1 MHLDLSKRIMPGTD
15 AWNANASRSL
25 KREIIVQASIKAARI
40 EQRGKWIAVPWSV
53 PALAFYALFALFPML
68 IALYLSFTQW
78 NGLSP
83 ETWVGLQNW
92 RALLSDSVTGHA
104 LLLTFELMALCWII
118 QTPLSLLL
126 GIFMAGKQR
135 YRSILSVFY
144 FIPLLFSAVA
154 IGLTW
159 LSILDPNFGLL
170 NTLLTAIGLPGLTR
184 GWLGDPSLAFYVI
197 VGLISWQFIPFH
209 ALLYMGGARQIPR
222 ELYEAASIDGAG
234 RVQQFFMITLPQLK
248 YTLVTSTTLILT
260 GSLTY
265 FDLIWVTTGGGPG
278 FATRVLPL
286 QMYITAFQDESVGY
300 GSVLAVLLA
309 VIGILLSLALLR
321 FTGFSRMSSQREGL

>member
-1 MHLDLSKRIMPGTD
+1 M
-15 AWNANASRSL
+15 
-25 KREIIVQASIKAARI
+25 EASIKAARI
-40 EQRGKWIAVPWSV
+40 EQRGKWIAVLWSV
-53 PALAFYALFALFPML
+53 PALVFYALFALFPMF

-92 RALLSDSVTGHA
+92 RALLSDTVTGHA

-118 QTPLSLLL
+118 QTPISLLL
-126 GIFMAGKQR
+126 GIFMAGRQR
-135 YRSILSVFY
+135 YRSILGVFY

-170 NTLLTAIGLPGLTR
+170 NTLLNAIGLSGLTR

-197 VGLISWQFIPFH
+197 VGLISWQCIPFH